1 MKKLINIICLSLGA
15 AYAAGAQR
23 GFTHGPDQGIE
34 ASYFDTSLAPFYH
47 GVASGDPL
55 DDRVII
61 WTRVTPVRDTLVR
74 VGWKMAT
81 DTGFRHIV
89 ASGFTTTDYT
99 KDYTVKVDVA
109 GLQQGQTYYYYF
121 SALNRNSIIGRTRT
135 MPLSSTNHLRFAVV
149 SCTNYQM
156 GYFNGYKRI
165 AERNDLDAVLH
176 LGDYI
181 YEYPMYGYGYTA
193 EVGRG
198 HRPDNE
204 IVTLDDYRIRHSF
217 YKLDPDLRA
226 AHQQHP
232 FITIWDDHEIANN
245 TWEHGAQNHDSL
257 TEGDFETRKQ
267 SGIRAYL
274 EWLPIRHPDFVHD
287 AKIYRQFQYGKLAN
301 LLMMDTRV
309 EDRDKQ
315 AASAADPMLT
325 DTSRRL
331 IGDTQ
336 RAWLADRLAAS
347 TSTWQIMG
355 NQIMFSQDGPGA
367 DLDAWTGYPAERE
380 KVMRLLQA
388 NRSRNNIV
396 LTGDTHRSW
405 AFDLT
410 EHPYDTARYQPLSGK
425 STFGVE
431 LGTPSL
437 ASPNRNEGSPGTSP
451 VPTEQALY
459 NGNPQLRYN
468 NQDDH
473 GYFVLDLTGSKAQ
486 ADFFFVDTKVRNTA
500 ERYGKSWFT
509 NAGEGYLQEATSP
522 ATGKIAQELPAP
534 ATPAMFPVMVPTSV
548 QRPASMLI
556 SGIYPNPAHEAL
568 YLGVVLNDAQDLQLA
583 LRDMTG
589 RLVLEDRFRL
599 EAGNHKIKIMLP
611 ALVPGNYS
619 LELTD
624 KAGGRQQRKLS
635 VAE

>member
-1 MKKLINIICLSLGA
+1 MKQLITAVALSMA
-15 AYAAGAQR
+15 AMLPAAAQR

-34 ASYFDTSLAPFYH
+34 ARFFDTSLAPFYH

-61 WTRVTPVRDTLVR
+61 WTRVTPSRDTLVR

-81 DTGFRHIV
+81 DTAFTHVV

-99 KDYTVKVDVA
+99 KDYTVKIDVA

-121 SALNRNSIIGRTRT
+121 SALNRNSLIGRTHT
-135 MPLSSTNHLRFAVV
+135 MPLTSVNHLRFAVV

-193 EVGRG
+193 EVGRI

-204 IVTLDDYRIRHSF
+204 IITLDDYRIRHSF

-245 TWEHGAQNHDSL
+245 TWEHGAANHDSL

-274 EWLPIRHPDFVHD
+274 EWLPIRHPDFVNG

-315 AASAADPMLT
+315 AASAADPSLT
-325 DTSRRL
+325 DSNRHL

-336 RAWLADRLAAS
+336 RVWLDNHMAS
-347 TSTWQIMG
+347 SSATWQILG
-355 NQIMFSQDGPGA
+355 NQIMFSQEGPNPA
-367 DLDAWTGYPAERE
+367 LDAWTGYPAERQ
-380 KVMRLLQA
+380 KVMRLMQR
-388 NRSRNNIV
+388 NTTKNNIV

-410 EHPYDTARYQPLSGK
+410 ERPYDTASYQPLSGK
-425 STFGVE
+425 GTFGVE
-431 LGTPSL
+431 WGTPSL

-451 VPTEQALY
+451 LPTEQALY

-473 GYFVLDLTGSKAQ
+473 GYFILDLTKARAQ
-486 ADFFFVDTKVRNTA
+486 ADFYFVDTKVRSTA
-500 ERYGKSWFT
+500 ERYGRSWFT

-522 ATGKIAQELPAP
+522 ATGKIQQEAPAP
-534 ATPAMFPVMVPTSV
+534 ARPAGFGAMVPTAV
-548 QRPASMLI
+548 QPPVNMLV
-556 SGIYPNPAHEAL
+556 SGIYPNPAKDVL
-568 YLGVVLNDAQDLQLA
+568 YLGVVLNEAQHLQLV
-583 LRDMTG
+583 LRDMSG
-589 RLVLEDRFRL
+589 RTVLQDSFRL
-599 EAGNHKIKIMLP
+599 DAGNQKIKLLLPVLP
-611 ALVPGNYS
+611 AGNYS
-619 LELTD
+619 IELND
-624 KAGGRQQRKLS
+624 GRGGIQQRKLGIY
-635 VAE
+635 